1 MNAAPGYEV
10 ERLVVTAGRFQLL
23 TCPWRHKVDKTL
35 YLELLRMPLRL
46 NIYVIAAINTSTA
59 MYNYLNAMVKI
70 KDPARR
76 PFNES
81 QWCHQITPPICQ
93 STGKLIK
100 SIPKK
105 SR

>member
-23 TCPWRHKVDKTL
+23 TYPWRHKVDKTL

-59 MYNYLNAMVKI
+59 MYIV
-70 KDPARR
+70 
-76 PFNES
+76 
-81 QWCHQITPPICQ
+81 Q
-93 STGKLIK
+93 
-100 SIPKK
+100 IPKCNDK
-105 SR
+105 QDKVNSADSAFILLII